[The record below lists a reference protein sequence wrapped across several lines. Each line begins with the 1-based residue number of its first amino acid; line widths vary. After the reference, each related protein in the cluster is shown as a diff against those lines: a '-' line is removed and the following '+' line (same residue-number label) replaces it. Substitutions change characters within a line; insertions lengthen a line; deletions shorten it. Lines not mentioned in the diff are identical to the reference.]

1 MCLLARRGS
10 AVETVSPVDQG
21 QDVEHGGHI
30 GVVMTGGLLQV
41 LQCLLAEGDG
51 HLVPALGR
59 ILDDQVVQGS
69 EAGWDLVAPLLSRSH
84 SRTVVLV
91 LHCGVWHTQ
100 GAKVRLGVRSI

>member
-1 MCLLARRGS
+1 MCLFGTTWLCP
-10 AVETVSPVDQG
+10 ETVPPVDQG

-30 GVVMTGGLLQV
+30 GVVMTRGLLQV

-69 EAGWDLVAPLLSRSH
+69 EAGWDLVAPLLSRSQ
-84 SRTVVLV
+84 SSTVVLV
-91 LHCGVWHTQ
+91 LHCRVWHMQ
-100 GAKVRLGVRSI
+100 GAKVRTV